1 MKKDEFYA
9 FLRTIPKAEIHL
21 HAEGAISRHTVRTWL
36 DRNSEHAGVDVD
48 KLFSYNSLKEF
59 ISSFLFVQGLIT
71 KEDDLVVVFEDVAD
85 YLRANNIVYCELF
98 FSPSMFMKNG
108 FLFPDMLQIIQSTIT
123 RIEKRDKLTIKLIID
138 VSRTFGVE
146 NALANLNLTVS
157 HKTPMVTGVGLGG
170 DEEKGPAKL
179 FKDVFELAR
188 KQGLHVVAH
197 AGEVVGPE
205 SIWDA
210 LKELKVERIG
220 HGISAIQDPKL
231 MSYLAEKQIPVEI
244 CLTSNVI
251 TQKYVTK
258 AEEHPVR
265 AFFDQGLLV
274 VINTDDPTFFNCTII
289 DEFWILHSKL
299 KFTMDEIKTLIING
313 FKGSFLDAKK
323 RDEYIGRVEAAWG
336 SGPASAPPKKAV
348 SRTKP
353 LSKKAGAKK

>member
-1 MKKDEFYA
+1 M
-9 FLRTIPKAEIHL
+9 
-21 HAEGAISRHTVRTWL
+21 
-36 DRNSEHAGVDVD
+36 
-48 KLFSYNSLKEF
+48 LK
-59 ISSFLFVQGLIT
+59 
-71 KEDDLVVVFEDVAD
+71 
-85 YLRANNIVYCELF
+85 
-98 FSPSMFMKNG
+98 
-108 FLFPDMLQIIQSTIT
+108 IIQTAIT

-179 FKDVFELAR
+179 FKDVFALAR

-220 HGISAIQDPKL
+220 HGISAIQDPEL
-231 MSYLAEKQIPVEI
+231 MRYLAEKQIPVEI
-244 CLTSNVI
+244 CLTSNII

-258 AEEHPVR
+258 AEDHPVR
-265 AFFDQGLLV
+265 KFFDLGLLA

-289 DEFWILHSKL
+289 DEFWTLHSKL
-299 KFTMDEIKTLIING
+299 NFTMDEIKTLIING
-313 FKGSFLDAKK
+313 FKGSFLESTKK
-323 RDEYIGRVEAAWG
+323 DEYIARVESAWG
-336 SGPASAPPKKAV
+336 SGPSSSPTLKPTAPQKSASRKKASPKKA
-348 SRTKP
+348 S
-353 LSKKAGAKK
+353 AKK